1 MIHILQSVSNM
12 DRGGIET
19 VLMNVYRHLDRSRFQ
34 FDFLVNKPKPGFYD
48 EEIRALGGRIFVSPG
63 LSPAKYPAYIRFVA
77 QLLNDEPQIQVLH
90 AHNEAMAYYAL
101 RGAQKAGLPVR
112 IAHAHN
118 TRLPRDYKLPLKLAC
133 KALIPSAAT
142 DYWACGRD
150 AGLYYFGQ
158 KRWEREGVI
167 MRNAVDLRRFGFQ
180 ADKRAALRAQYGL
193 QERLVIGSVARFMP
207 QKNHQR
213 MLQIFARLQA
223 IQPQSSLALIGEG
236 PLMESCRQQARQLGI
251 ASDVLFLGALGDPS
265 GWYQAMDALLMP
277 SLYEGLPTVGIEAQ
291 AAGLPCL
298 LSDTITDEAALIPVT
313 RRISLEQPD
322 DVWARSILQCIQAEW
337 DRNQGR
343 QAVKEGGYD
352 IVTETRLLESRY
364 QALIEKRRTAHDA

>member
-1 MIHILQSVSNM
+1 
-12 DRGGIET
+12 
-19 VLMNVYRHLDRSRFQ
+19 
-34 FDFLVNKPKPGFYD
+34 
-48 EEIRALGGRIFVSPG
+48 
-63 LSPAKYPAYIRFVA
+63 
-77 QLLNDEPQIQVLH
+77 
-90 AHNEAMAYYAL
+90 
-101 RGAQKAGLPVR
+101 
-112 IAHAHN
+112 
-118 TRLPRDYKLPLKLAC
+118 
-133 KALIPSAAT
+133 
-142 DYWACGRD
+142 
-150 AGLYYFGQ
+150 
-158 KRWEREGVI
+158 

-180 ADKRAALRAQYGL
+180 ADKRAALRVQYGL
-193 QERLVIGSVARFMP
+193 QDRLVIGSVARFMP

-251 ASDVLFLGALGDPS
+251 ASDVLFLGALGYPS

-298 LSDTITDEAALIPVT
+298 LSDTITDEAALTPLT

-322 DVWARSILQCIQAEW
+322 DVWAQSILQCTRAAW

-343 QAVKEGGYD
+343 QAVQEGGYD
-352 IVTETRLLESRY
+352 IVTETRLLENRY